1 MVKVEELKQ
10 HLPTY
15 EDLQGSVN
23 ALLRL
28 QDVYKLDVSD
38 IAAGSVG
45 GVSSS
50 QLSGKRSQIKILD
63 NPYYR
68 LCEFELRPAYTMISC
83 TSFLEEDAVSPI
95 PSILYQTRRKYPLVK
110 KGLNVRKLDKRY
122 LLT

>member
-1 MVKVEELKQ
+1 MVKVEELKT

-50 QLSGKRSQIKILD
+50 QLSGKLSQIKILD
-63 NPYYR
+63 NAYYSHMSFYHMMSR
-68 LCEFELRPAYTMISC
+68 LG
-83 TSFLEEDAVSPI
+83 
-95 PSILYQTRRKYPLVK
+95 VK
-110 KGLNVRKLDKRY
+110 
-122 LLT
+122 

>member
-38 IAAGSVG
+38 IAAGSVA

-50 QLSGKRSQIKILD
+50 QLSGKLSQIKILD
-63 NPYYR
+63 NTYMYY
-68 LCEFELRPAYTMISC
+68 SH
-83 TSFLEEDAVSPI
+83 TSF
-95 PSILYQTRRKYPLVK
+95 
-110 KGLNVRKLDKRY
+110 N
-122 LLT
+122 